1 MDLAL
6 LVYGINVLGKLGVA
20 LGILTFFSLAILAI
34 STIVR
39 LFHSKETWDSQRDD
53 EIKGGRRNASVTVM
67 KYAASVLGISLLL
80 NVFLPSEK
88 TAYTMVAAYAA
99 QKVSEND
106 KVQQMSGKV
115 LTIIEQ
121 KLDGYIEEGVAEAK
135 KKIDK
140 AESTILKEKEN
151 EKRKSKD

>member
-6 LVYGINVLGKLGVA
+6 LVYGINVLGKLGVV
-20 LGILTFFSLAILAI
+20 LGLATAFGIVVFGI
-34 STIVR
+34 STLVR
-39 LFHSKETWDSQRDD
+39 VFHTKETWDSKQDD
-53 EIKGGRRNASVTVM
+53 EIKQGRRDASVTVM
-67 KYAASVLGISLLL
+67 KYAGSIVVVSILL
-80 NVFLPSEK
+80 NVILPNEK

-121 KLDGYIEEGVAEAK
+121 KLDGYIAEGIKE
-135 KKIDK
+135 
-140 AESTILKEKEN
+140 AESKVKKEK
-151 EKRKSKD
+151 K

>member
-6 LVYGINVLGKLGVA
+6 LVYGINVLGKLGIMFGVVITFGVCIFAVA
-20 LGILTFFSLAILAI
+20 TL
-34 STIVR
+34 VR
-39 LFHSKETWDSQRDD
+39 VFHTKETWDSKHDD
-53 EIKGGRRNASVTVM
+53 EIKQGRRDASVTVM
-67 KYAASVLGISLLL
+67 KYTGALVVFSILM

-121 KLDGYIEEGVAEAK
+121 KLDGYIEEGIKEAEK
-135 KKIDK
+135 KVKNQ
-140 AESTILKEKEN
+140 EK
-151 EKRKSKD
+151 K

>member
-6 LVYGINVLGKLGVA
+6 LVYA
-20 LGILTFFSLAILAI
+20 
-34 STIVR
+34 
-39 LFHSKETWDSQRDD
+39 
-53 EIKGGRRNASVTVM
+53 
-67 KYAASVLGISLLL
+67 ISLLSGIGKFFFTIIVL
-80 NVFLPSEK
+80 AVITAIANGLYWVDISSYNENYKEKVVAIKKRVWAAFWVGVGCAWALILLPSEK
-88 TAYTMVAAYAA
+88 TAYTMVGAYAA

-121 KLDGYIEEGVAEAK
+121 KLDSYIEDGIDEAK
-135 KKIDK
+135 TKLDK
-140 AESTILKEKEN
+140 AESNVLKAKDN

>member
-6 LVYGINVLGKLGVA
+6 LVYGINVLGKLSVV
-20 LGILTFFSLAILAI
+20 LGLATAFGIAVFGL

-53 EIKGGRRNASVTVM
+53 EIKGGRRALSVTIM
-67 KYAASVLGISLLL
+67 KYSGAIVVVSILL
-80 NVFLPSEK
+80 NVFLPGEK

-121 KLDGYIEEGVAEAK
+121 KLDGYIEEGIDEAK
-135 KKIDK
+135 KK
-140 AESTILKEKEN
+140 LEKT
-151 EKRKSKD
+151 EKKSK

>member
-6 LVYGINVLGKLGVA
+6 LVYGISVLGKLGVMFATVITFGVCIFTGAA
-20 LGILTFFSLAILAI
+20 L
-34 STIVR
+34 VR
-39 LFHSKETWDSQRDD
+39 LFHTKETYDSQRDN
-53 EIKGGRRNASVTVM
+53 EIKQGRRDASVTVM
-67 KYAASVLGISLLL
+67 KYAGSIVVISILM

-121 KLDGYIEEGVAEAK
+121 KLDGYIEDGIKEAEAK
-135 KKIDK
+135 VNKQAKK
-140 AESTILKEKEN
+140 
-151 EKRKSKD
+151 

>member
-6 LVYGINVLGKLGVA
+6 LVYGINVLGKLGVV
-20 LGILTFFSLAILAI
+20 LGLATGFGIIVFVI
-34 STIVR
+34 STLVR
-39 LFHSKETWDSQRDD
+39 VFHTKESWDSKQDD
-53 EIKGGRRNASVTVM
+53 EIKQGRRDASVTVM
-67 KYAASVLGISLLL
+67 KYAGSIVVISILL
-80 NVFLPSEK
+80 NVILPNEK

-121 KLDGYIEEGVAEAK
+121 KLDGYIEDGIKE
-135 KKIDK
+135 
-140 AESTILKEKEN
+140 AESKVKKEK
-151 EKRKSKD
+151 K